1 MTRAAAEIAHFV
13 GWVEPTG
20 RANARPMTGSAKPI
34 TVPGSNGGV
43 SLRSTHQIGHA
54 RLQFGFARRGCE
66 ERGRKPA
73 NSDCPVDFVL
83 EAHFRLK
90 SDIAPCSFHASSAA
104 ASVIASPGG
113 ARTVAALR
121 QSRPFRRGPVVLR
134 FANRPRPP
142 LLSAQFAF
150 PGVAGTRPAQKS
162 TATEGLRIYRSIR
175 VRGVQKNG
183 VHRCWHEPCI
193 G

>member
-1 MTRAAAEIAHFV
+1 LQSSVTDLTGGAQRHPSIAARNGDGFRGACHRARIRATRWLYPSYEVCNFCRGARHREPGQRAA
-13 GWVEPTG
+13 
-20 RANARPMTGSAKPI
+20 
-34 TVPGSNGGV
+34 
-43 SLRSTHQIGHA
+43 Q
-54 RLQFGFARRGCE
+54 
-66 ERGRKPA
+66 
-73 NSDCPVDFVL
+73 
-83 EAHFRLK
+83 
-90 SDIAPCSFHASSAA
+90 SS
-104 ASVIASPGG
+104 
-113 ARTVAALR
+113 TVAALR
-121 QSRPFRRGPVVLR
+121 QSRPFRHGPVVLR